1 VLTAA
6 LFGASLTNIA
16 ARLYLSEGT
25 VRNHLSTA
33 MQKLG
38 AQNRMEAARLAEQK
52 GWL

>member
-1 VLTAA
+1 MLAA
-6 LFGASLTNIA
+6 SLFGASLAEIA
-16 ARLYLSEGT
+16 ARLVLSEGT

-38 AQNRMEAARLAEQK
+38 AQNRMEAAWLAEQR